1 MSGSAGVPHVRYDRY
16 RSDRLVSG
24 VPLAL
29 FRRRKAPYPEGTEL
43 TVVGPVAPPVKFSGV
58 FAGVDPA
65 EAPSA
70 PEPEP
75 RRPRNGRTTPKPSN
89 TELLSLRN
97 ELMEVKARLMAA
109 EQSRAIVESRLAALD
124 ATTLA
129 LANQQQSLVGA
140 NGANGAEHA
149 PVAAA
154 AAVDGPT
161 DLPPPSPQ
169 GPDPET
175 TARLDELA
183 EKVGMIELLSTQ
195 ISQLSARVAA
205 QAEFGAQLTQLR
217 ERISGLQ
224 ADLDTRADAEPEWVD
239 DTPPDTTVTDELRE
253 QLNALGNRVATTEA
267 LADQL
272 GQLAERVASTDTT
285 ARRAGDQVAALEQRL
300 DSVGTELANQ
310 LSELGRDIDGLAKH
324 AAQAASGTV
333 DEAVIESLR
342 NGQIKLANEQARYEI
357 AFRED
362 LALLAEN
369 LRKPKPTA

>member
-1 MSGSAGVPHVRYDRY
+1 M
-16 RSDRLVSG
+16 
-24 VPLAL
+24 
-29 FRRRKAPYPEGTEL
+29 
-43 TVVGPVAPPVKFSGV
+43 TVVGTVAPPVKFSGV

-65 EAPSA
+65 EAPTA

-75 RRPRNGRTTPKPSN
+75 RRQRNGRAAPKPSN

-129 LANQQQSLVGA
+129 LANQQQAFVGGELQPA
-140 NGANGAEHA
+140 VHS
-149 PVAAA
+149 
-154 AAVDGPT
+154 AAVASS
-161 DLPPPSPQ
+161 DLPPPPAH

-183 EKVGMIELLSTQ
+183 EKVGLIETLSTQ

-217 ERISGLQ
+217 ERITGLQ
-224 ADLDTRADAEPEWVD
+224 VDLDARADAEPEWVD

-253 QLNALGNRVATTEA
+253 QLLALGNRVATTEA